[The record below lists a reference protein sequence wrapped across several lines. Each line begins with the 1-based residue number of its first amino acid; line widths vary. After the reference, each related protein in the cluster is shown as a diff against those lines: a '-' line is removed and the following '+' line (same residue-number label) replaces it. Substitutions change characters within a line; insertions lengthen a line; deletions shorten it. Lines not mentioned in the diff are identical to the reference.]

1 MKRMLRAQVLFGLF
15 ASLVLGCAS
24 APESRPDQRALEA
37 RADGAV
43 QTMTARDPTLR
54 PLLARSAGYI
64 VFPEV
69 TEGGFIVGGAQS
81 VGVVYE
87 NGRPTGYAEL
97 RGGTVGAQIGGQSYS
112 QLVVFDSREAL
123 NRMRAGNFDLTAG
136 LTATAIQSG
145 AAAQA
150 NFENGTAV
158 FIDSQ
163 SGLMAGATVGG
174 ESISYI
180 SK

>member
-1 MKRMLRAQVLFGLF
+1 MFF
-15 ASLVLGCAS
+15 GCAS

-37 RADGAV
+37 RADGALE
-43 QTMTARDPTLR
+43 TMMARDTSLR
-54 PLLARSAGYI
+54 PLLSRAAGYV

-112 QLVVFDSREAL
+112 QLVVFEDRQAL
-123 NRMRAGNFDLTAG
+123 QRLRAGNFDLTAG
-136 LTATAIQSG
+136 VTATAIQAG

-150 NFENGTAV
+150 NFEGGTAV

-174 ESISYI
+174 ESITYI